1 MVAIEGNRRKWLKR
15 IGLIIGL
22 VWASLWTVFVVASA
36 WSEGLG
42 PVTSE
47 AVVASAVL
55 VSGVLF
61 LWGSLVIAWKRGLV
75 GGILL
80 VIAGLLVVIGYPLAV
95 ASRIDPVG
103 IILIVV
109 LMGLPP
115 MVAGLLFIL
124 SWRKQLSGG
133 ASP

>member
-36 WSEGLG
+36 WSEGFG

-47 AVVASAVL
+47 AVFASAVL
-55 VSGVLF
+55 VLGVLF

-80 VIAGLLVVIGYPLAV
+80 VIAGLLVVIGYPWAV
-95 ASRIDPVG
+95 ASLIDPVG

-109 LMGLPP
+109 FMGLPP